1 MSDFEE
7 LLSDEV
13 VQAYLAEVVGADGMP
28 VAMNPVEDEIVDEDL
43 AEKLDLDPKIVRRT
57 LFILYENDL
66 ASYRRDRDEE
76 SGWYTYLWSFEY
88 GNIPDKLND
97 EMRKLREALD
107 DRIEYERR
115 NEFYICD
122 IDGIRFEFEE
132 AMDLSFNC
140 PECGSPLEPM
150 ENDEL
155 VEAMEERHEE
165 LEEELEKIEG

>member
-7 LLSDEV
+7 LLSDDV
-13 VQAYLAEVVGADGMP
+13 VQAYLAEVVGAEGMP
-28 VAMNPVEDEIVDEDL
+28 VAMNPVEEEIVDEDL
-43 AEKLDLDPKIVRRT
+43 AEELDLDPKIVRRT

-88 GNIPDKLND
+88 GNIPGKLND
-97 EMRKLREALD
+97 EMRKLRDGLD
-107 DRIEYERR
+107 ERIEYERQ

-155 VEAMEERHEE
+155 VEAMEERHGE
-165 LEEELEKIEG
+165 LEEELEKI

>member
-7 LLSDEV
+7 LLSDDV
-13 VQAYLAEVVGADGMP
+13 VQAYLAEVVGAEGMP
-28 VAMNPVEDEIVDEDL
+28 VAMNPVEEEIVDEDL
-43 AEKLDLDPKIVRRT
+43 AEELDLDPKIVRRT

-88 GNIPDKLND
+88 DNIPDKLND
-97 EMRKLREALD
+97 EMKKLRDALD
-107 DRIEYERR
+107 ERIGYERR

-150 ENDEL
+150 ENDDL
-155 VEAMEERHEE
+155 VEAMEVRHEE
-165 LEEELEKIEG
+165 LKKELEKI

>member
-1 MSDFEE
+1 MSDFKE
-7 LLSDEV
+7 LLSDDV
-13 VQAYLAEVVGADGMP
+13 AQAYLAEVVGAEGMP

-88 GNIPDKLND
+88 DNIPGKLNK
-97 EMRKLREALD
+97 EMQKLREALD
-107 DRIEYERR
+107 DRIEYERQ

-155 VEAMEERHEE
+155 VEAMEVRHEE
-165 LEEELEKIEG
+165 LEEELEKI

>member
-7 LLSDEV
+7 LLSDDV
-13 VQAYLAEVVGADGMP
+13 VQAYLAEVVGAEGMP

-43 AEKLDLDPKIVRRT
+43 AEKLDLDPKVVRRT

-88 GNIPDKLND
+88 DNIPDKLND
-97 EMRKLREALD
+97 EMRKLRDALD
-107 DRIEYERR
+107 ERLEYEQR

-150 ENDEL
+150 SNDDL
-155 VEAMEERHEE
+155 VEAMDNRLGE
-165 LEEELEKIEG
+165 LEEELEKV

>member
-7 LLSDEV
+7 LLSDDV
-13 VQAYLAEVVGADGMP
+13 VQAYLAEVVGAEGMP
-28 VAMNPVEDEIVDEDL
+28 VAMNPVEEEIVDEDL
-43 AEKLDLDPKIVRRT
+43 AEDLDLDPKIVRRT

-88 GNIPDKLND
+88 DNIPGKLND
-97 EMRKLREALD
+97 EMRKLRDGLD
-107 DRIEYERR
+107 ERIEYERK

-165 LEEELEKIEG
+165 LEDELEKI

>member
-7 LLSDEV
+7 LLSDDV
-13 VQAYLAEVVGADGMP
+13 VQAYLAEVVGAEGMP
-28 VAMNPVEDEIVDEDL
+28 VAMNPVEEEIVDEDL
-43 AEKLDLDPKIVRRT
+43 AEELDLDPKIVRRT

-88 GNIPDKLND
+88 DNIPGKLND
-97 EMRKLREALD
+97 EMKKLRDALD
-107 DRIEYERR
+107 ERIEYERQ

-155 VEAMEERHEE
+155 VEAMEIRHEE
-165 LEEELEKIEG
+165 LEEELEKI

>member
-7 LLSDEV
+7 LLSDDV
-13 VQAYLAEVVGADGMP
+13 VQAYLAEVVGAEGMP
-28 VAMNPVEDEIVDEDL
+28 VAMNPVEEEIVDEDL
-43 AEKLDLDPKIVRRT
+43 AEELDLDPKIVRRT

-88 GNIPDKLND
+88 DNIPGKLND
-97 EMRKLREALD
+97 EMRKLRSALD
-107 DRIEYERR
+107 DRIEYERQ

-165 LEEELEKIEG
+165 LDKELEKV

>member
-7 LLSDEV
+7 LLSDDV
-13 VQAYLAEVVGADGMP
+13 VQAYLAEVVGAEGMP
-28 VAMNPVEDEIVDEDL
+28 VAMNPVEGEIVDEDL
-43 AEKLDLDPKIVRRT
+43 AEELDLDPKIVRRT

-88 GNIPDKLND
+88 DNIPGKLND
-97 EMRKLREALD
+97 EMKKLRDALD
-107 DRIEYERR
+107 ERIEYERQ

-155 VEAMEERHEE
+155 VDAMEVRHEE
-165 LEEELEKIEG
+165 LEEELEKI

>member
-7 LLSDEV
+7 LLSDDV
-13 VQAYLAEVVGADGMP
+13 VQAYLAEVVGAEGMP
-28 VAMNPVEDEIVDEDL
+28 VAMNPVEEEIVDEDL
-43 AEKLDLDPKIVRRT
+43 AEELDLDPKIVRRT

-88 GNIPDKLND
+88 DNIPGKLND
-97 EMRKLREALD
+97 EMKKLKDALD
-107 DRIEYERR
+107 DRIEYERQ

-150 ENDEL
+150 ENNEL
-155 VEAMEERHEE
+155 VEAMEVRYEE
-165 LEEELEKIEG
+165 IEDELEKI

>member
-7 LLSDEV
+7 LLSDDV
-13 VQAYLAEVVGADGMP
+13 VQAYLAEVVGAEGMP
-28 VAMNPVEDEIVDEDL
+28 VAMNPVEEEIVDEDL
-43 AEKLDLDPKIVRRT
+43 AEELDLDPKIVRRT

-97 EMRKLREALD
+97 EMRKLREGLD
-107 DRIEYERR
+107 ERIEYERQ

-155 VEAMEERHEE
+155 VEAMEVRHEE
-165 LEEELEKIEG
+165 LEEELEKI